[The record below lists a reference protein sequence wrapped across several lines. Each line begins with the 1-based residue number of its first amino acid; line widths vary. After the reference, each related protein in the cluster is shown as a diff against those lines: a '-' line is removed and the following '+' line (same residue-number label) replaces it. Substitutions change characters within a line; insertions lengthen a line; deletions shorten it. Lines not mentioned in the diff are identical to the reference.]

1 MNILIVN
8 RALGTLF
15 GGGESFDYNA
25 ARHLMKRGHRVTM
38 ITGRPLLGAPRNTV
52 SDVKVVHVPAPSL
65 RRFAYMTEGVN
76 SKLSAAFRHLD
87 NALFEWAVWRWYSAQ
102 EAGAFDIVQC
112 CALFSLPRRLLGAA
126 RQPVVSWL
134 PGPPSGRVRR
144 LLPGLIADRN
154 FGLFTRGSPEWTLTK
169 MGFERSRDYEII
181 EPGIDLAT
189 IDSTPVERDALR
201 GTLGIS
207 ADELC
212 GVTTARLV
220 PVKNLGLL
228 LEGIAQAKR
237 RGAIWQ
243 WLIIGD
249 GPLESRLRQRA
260 RALGVLDQIHFLG
273 HRPHAE
279 VYRWLAAADLFA
291 LTSSYENF
299 SNAALEAM
307 ASRFAGHRHARGVPA
322 SVDLGRA
329 GRPARQP
336 DRWRRAGRGSRRFL
350 RCTRTATPR
359 RGRTTLRRTSG
370 LAPYR
375 ATVGDIPRADHRRP
389 RPVLARPQT
398 GRLSRIDVGYAR
410 SAAGGSV
417 WANHACTMSTSHS
430 G

>member
-52 SDVKVVHVPAPSL
+52 SDVTVVHVPAPFL

-87 NALFEWAVWRWYSAQ
+87 KALFERAVWRWYSAQ

-112 CALFSLPRRLLGAA
+112 CSLFSLPRRLLGAA

-144 LLPGLIADRN
+144 LLPGLVADRN

-189 IDSTPVERDALR
+189 IDSTPVEREALR
-201 GTLGIS
+201 GTLGIA
-207 ADELC
+207 ADDLC

-260 RALGVLDQIHFLG
+260 RALGVLDQTRFLG

-279 VYRWLAAADLFA
+279 VYRWLAVADLFA

-307 ASRFAGHRHARGVPA
+307 ATRLPVIGTRVGYLQVLISDAQAGRLVSPTDSAELAAALVDFSEARARRRHGEAGRRFVEPLDWPHIAQRLESFHARVI
-322 SVDLGRA
+322 A
-329 GRPARQP
+329 GRDRCGTSNRQALP
-336 DRWRRAGRGSRRFL
+336 D
-350 RCTRTATPR
+350 
-359 RGRTTLRRTSG
+359 
-370 LAPYR
+370 
-375 ATVGDIPRADHRRP
+375 
-389 RPVLARPQT
+389 
-398 GRLSRIDVGYAR
+398 
-410 SAAGGSV
+410 
-417 WANHACTMSTSHS
+417 
-430 G
+430 